1 MFQLTTCSQVLA
13 CVQGQFKASAYYAEC
28 VDLIRKLVLS
38 SLVGLLSPGTVIQSF
53 ATALFSLIF
62 MLIHALMCKCG
73 TLSLMHCHVLPFR
86 CRCVCY
92 FTPVLSFDMGTCAG
106 PYPFVGAN
114 LLKLFADAQVFVVA
128 LVGLVLRINSEVLD
142 KEGLYNRD
150 FYGNLLLG
158 LLVGTLV
165 PATGTLLYRSPVER
179 ALMRLQEIAKGLP
192 DPLANVPAQPL
203 STDSDAS
210 LSDQDES
217 LSETKP
223 TVASCVA
230 TGQNIEGSID
240 VEAGSTVVEG
250 IPPLPNQKPTCKQQI
265 ESDHEVMLDIEA
277 EAESEPEPEPE
288 PQSVSEPRQDPA
300 LHLKSD
306 RVPDQCVF
314 NQTGETEVLNS
325 SVVANQVQSVTV
337 YNVSTSSGGPATVE
351 VKVADEL
358 NPDVVTITCPEDF
371 GPGRLL
377 YMKTANGD
385 ELEIPIPDGLGI
397 DDEFDVDMGNLS
409 DDHIE
414 GDS

>member
-1 MFQLTTCSQVLA
+1 
-13 CVQGQFKASAYYAEC
+13 
-28 VDLIRKLVLS
+28 
-38 SLVGLLSPGTVIQSF
+38 
-53 ATALFSLIF
+53 
-62 MLIHALMCKCG
+62 
-73 TLSLMHCHVLPFR
+73 
-86 CRCVCY
+86 
-92 FTPVLSFDMGTCAG
+92 MGACAG

-128 LVGLVLRINSEVLD
+128 LVGLVLRVNSEILD

-179 ALMRLQEIAKGLP
+179 ALMILQEIAKGLP
-192 DPLANVPAQPL
+192 DPLANVPAQLL

-210 LSDQDES
+210 PSDQDES

-223 TVASCVA
+223 TLASCVA
-230 TGQNIEGSID
+230 TGQSIEGSID

-250 IPPLPNQKPTCKQQI
+250 IPPLPNQDPTCKQQI
-265 ESDHEVMLDIEA
+265 ESDHEVALDV
-277 EAESEPEPEPE
+277 EAESEPEAQPE
-288 PQSVSEPRQDPA
+288 SASEPRQDPA
-300 LHLKSD
+300 LHLESD
-306 RVPDQCVF
+306 RVPDQCVS

-325 SVVANQVQSVTV
+325 SVVANQIQSPTV

-377 YMKTANGD
+377 YVKTAHGD
-385 ELEIPIPDGLGI
+385 ELEIPIPDGLGT
-397 DDEFDVDMGNLS
+397 DDEFDVDMGDLS

-414 GDS
+414 DDS